1 MNKKRNIWMKSHRE
15 EIGIEGL
22 EGTRRYKTS
31 CSNTHKQKF
40 TLNHKLICIEEAERK
55 HLCINN

>member
-1 MNKKRNIWMKSHRE
+1 MKSHRE

-31 CSNTHKQKF
+31 CSNTHKQKV

-55 HLCINN
+55 HLCNNN